1 MRFLQFTL
9 AQQFSGDNTIN
20 TPFQIKKHML
30 FPLLKKKKQ
39 KQGNMAHFLS
49 FTKTKAF
56 KMIKI
61 ASAW

>member
-1 MRFLQFTL
+1 M

-30 FPLLKKKKQ
+30 FLLLKKK

-61 ASAW
+61 ASA